1 MTDELRFP
9 DSPGNRV
16 PRDSD
21 ALDERAARVIHA
33 VYMPP
38 VASAEAET
46 AYWSALEKR
55 VMARVISAAPV
66 SLDQG
71 WWSVLNGWSHMGM
84 VAAAAILM
92 IAGVVGNS
100 LGEPDE
106 QASYESVVTS
116 SPEAISAPIQL
127 VTASDQSVQRD
138 AALQYVLSY

>member
-9 DSPGNRV
+9 DSPRTRV

-21 ALDERAARVIHA
+21 ALDERVTRVIHA
-33 VYMPP
+33 AYLPP
-38 VASAEAET
+38 VASAEAAT

-55 VMARVISAAPV
+55 VMARVRSAAPV

-71 WWSVLNGWSHMGM
+71 WWSVLNGWSQMGM
-84 VAAAAILM
+84 VAAAALLM

-100 LGEPDE
+100 LSEPDE
-106 QASYESVVTS
+106 QVSYESVVPS

-127 VTASDQSVQRD
+127 VTASDKSVQRD

>member
-9 DSPGNRV
+9 DSPGSRV
-16 PRDSD
+16 SRDND
-21 ALDERAARVIHA
+21 ALDERVTRAIRDT
-33 VYMPP
+33 YRPP
-38 VASAEAET
+38 IASADAEA

-55 VMARVISAAPV
+55 VMARVRTSAPV
-66 SLDQG
+66 SIDQG
-71 WWSVLNGWSHMGM
+71 WWSVLNGWSQMGM

-106 QASYESVVTS
+106 QASYESVVPS

-127 VTASDQSVQRD
+127 VTASDKSVQRD

>member
-16 PRDSD
+16 PRDID
-21 ALDERAARVIHA
+21 ALDEGFARVIHDA
-33 VYMPP
+33 YLPP

-46 AYWSALEKR
+46 AYWSALEQR
-55 VMARVISAAPV
+55 VMARVRSAAPV
-66 SLDQG
+66 SSDQG
-71 WWSVLNGWSHMGM
+71 WWSVLNGWSQMGM
-84 VAAAAILM
+84 VAAAAIFM

>member
-9 DSPGNRV
+9 DSSGNRV

-21 ALDERAARVIHA
+21 ALDERVARVIRA
-33 VYMPP
+33 AYMPP

-55 VMARVISAAPV
+55 VMARVRGAAPA
-66 SLDQG
+66 SHDQG
-71 WWSVLNGWSHMGM
+71 WWSVLNGWSQMGM

-106 QASYESVVTS
+106 QASYESVLPS

-127 VTASDQSVQRD
+127 VTASDKSVQRD

>member
-9 DSPGNRV
+9 DSPRSRV

-21 ALDERAARVIHA
+21 ALDERVARVIHDA
-33 VYMPP
+33 YLPP
-38 VASAEAET
+38 VASGDAET
-46 AYWSALEKR
+46 AYWSALETR
-55 VMARVISAAPV
+55 VMARVRNAAPM

-71 WWSVLNGWSHMGM
+71 WWSVLNGWARTGM

-92 IAGVVGNS
+92 IAGVVGQS
-100 LGEPDE
+100 LDEPDE
-106 QASYESVVTS
+106 QVSYESVVPT

-127 VTASDQSVQRD
+127 VTASDKSVQRD

>member
-9 DSPGNRV
+9 DSPGSRV

-21 ALDERAARVIHA
+21 ALDERVTRVIRNA
-33 VYMPP
+33 YLPP
-38 VASAEAET
+38 VASADADA
-46 AYWSALEKR
+46 AYWTALEKR
-55 VMARVISAAPV
+55 VMARVRSAAPV
-66 SLDQG
+66 SLEQG
-71 WWSVLNGWSHMGM
+71 WWSVLNGWAQMGM

-106 QASYESVVTS
+106 QVSYESVVPS

-127 VTASDQSVQRD
+127 VTASDKSVQRD